1 MRLLS
6 GQACRFITNML
17 PMDCLRLRTCNLRC
31 SGCARGEAIM
41 RRRAVASLVIS
52 FIFTTSMLLAAGAP
66 D

>member
-6 GQACRFITNML
+6 GQACCFIADLL
-17 PMDCLRLRTCNLRC
+17 PMDCLRPALQPAVLRLF
-31 SGCARGEAIM
+31 RGEAIM

-52 FIFTTSMLLAAGAP
+52 FIIATSMLLAAGAP